1 LVEQSLTSAGVI
13 ILITAAGGAFGAMLK
28 EAQVGEAIRNLIA
41 GESPSSGYELL
52 LLAFGM
58 ASLLKTSQGSS
69 TVAMMTAAGMMAAT
83 IEGGAALPFHPVY
96 LATAIGSGGICASW
110 MNDSGFWVF
119 CKMGGLTESEGLR
132 SWTPIT
138 AIVGLTGLTTTL
150 VLARLLPLV

>member
-1 LVEQSLTSAGVI
+1 
-13 ILITAAGGAFGAMLK
+13 
-28 EAQVGEAIRNLIA
+28 
-41 GESPSSGYELL
+41 
-52 LLAFGM
+52 
-58 ASLLKTSQGSS
+58 
-69 TVAMMTAAGMMAAT
+69 
-83 IEGGAALPFHPVY
+83 
-96 LATAIGSGGICASW
+96 